1 MPRQPS
7 VGERVFRATCAV
19 FAAKRDKALANLHN
33 YFSNPTAI
41 GEHPDLVEEC
51 EKLVIDV
58 HDAEGCLEV
67 LSEIRA
73 QSNFSDTQESPS
85 EKPPF

>member
-1 MPRQPS
+1 MAKQPS
-7 VGERVFRATCAV
+7 VGERVFQATQAV
-19 FAAKRDKALANLHN
+19 FAGKRAKALANLHN
-33 YFSNPTAI
+33 YFANPTAI

-67 LSEIRA
+67 LAEIRS
-73 QSNFSDTQESPS
+73 QSGFGDTAESPPV
-85 EKPPF
+85 KPPF